1 MKLLV
6 FDPINIGYSHLAFN
20 RTLLEALIQSD
31 VVNSIDLMLSRSQTE
46 EQSIKKLIENKKIQK
61 VFALNNFQE
70 YKRINSWKS
79 SRVQLTT
86 RLINSYFSLIK
97 QFWISKPKAIF
108 LLSSDNTVSIV
119 FLFILKYLFR
129 AKIFIFLHNN
139 IENCKNSKRKLAMWR
154 RLLSRNFTGILLS
167 RFALTKSRELFQKEV
182 NLVFL
187 PHPIYDNI
195 VDSKIKNSVK
205 MKYDFLVLGR
215 HSNFYSKNN
224 FEDYLIDAVDKFD
237 ADRNVILLIKKN
249 CVKSLQSRNLT
260 VKEYDFPL
268 SNEKYWEMILTS
280 RFLIIPPQAAQ
291 RITASGVH
299 LDTITAGTPII
310 APQEGAFT
318 ENVHLDGKK
327 LLYNVNNINSILEN
341 ALQMKNDDY
350 NKLVK
355 QIQDISESLS
365 LKHYTTRIEELISN
379 L

>member
-31 VVNSIDLMLSRSQTE
+31 RVDSIDLILSRSQTE
-46 EQSIKKLIENKKIQK
+46 EKSIKKLIENKKIQK
-61 VFALNNFQE
+61 VEALNNYQE
-70 YKRINSWKS
+70 NKRINSWKL
-79 SRVQLTT
+79 SRVQFTT
-86 RLINSYFSLIK
+86 GLINSYFSLIK

-119 FLFILKYLFR
+119 FLFLLKYLFR

-139 IENCKNSKRKLAMWR
+139 IENCKNSKVRLALWR
-154 RLLSRNFTGILLS
+154 RLLSKSFTGILLS

-195 VDSKIKNSVK
+195 VDSKVKSSVK

-237 ADRNVILLIKKN
+237 TDRAVTLLIKKD
-249 CVKSLQSRNLT
+249 CVRSLQSGNLT

-280 RFLIIPPQAAQ
+280 RFLMIPPQAAK

-299 LDTITAGTPII
+299 LDAITAGTPII
-310 APQEGAFT
+310 APQEGTFT
-318 ENVHLDGKK
+318 ENVPLDGKK
-327 LLYNVNNINSILEN
+327 LLYNVKNVNSVLEN
-341 ALQMKNDDY
+341 ALQMKNEDY

-365 LKHYTTRIEELISN
+365 LQHYTSRIEELISN